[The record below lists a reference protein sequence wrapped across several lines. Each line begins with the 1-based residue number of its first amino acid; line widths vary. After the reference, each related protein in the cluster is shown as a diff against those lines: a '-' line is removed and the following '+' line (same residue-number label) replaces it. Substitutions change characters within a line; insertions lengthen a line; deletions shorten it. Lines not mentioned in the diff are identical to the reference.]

1 MRLIFNLIVM
11 AAFVFLLFGEEPF
24 ENMAANIDKGKSFF
38 KSQTVTPPDGV
49 EAKINALMRAIDSEV
64 NDPKTEELLPIGGDT
79 RIQESREDSAEITE
93 KLSQKIANQAAN
105 VSPPVGDQHGSET
118 VPASQ
123 EQAERLDSN
132 SGKLT
137 LISLADRAYAID
149 QLIYELEE
157 NAYR

>member
-38 KSQTVTPPDGV
+38 KSQSVTPSDGV
-49 EAKINALMRAIDSEV
+49 EAKINGLMRAIDSEV
-64 NDPKTEELLPIGGDT
+64 NDLKIEELLPIGGDT
-79 RIQESREDSAEITE
+79 RIQESLEDSAEITE
-93 KLSQKIANQAAN
+93 KPSQKIANQAVNA
-105 VSPPVGDQHGSET
+105 SPPVVDQHGSET
-118 VPASQ
+118 VPTSQ